1 MGEIINLQIGQC
13 GARSGLRFWE
23 TLSSEHSISPD
34 GYFLEKKQKS
44 FRFEGKGG
52 KEEEEQRD
60 DGKEE
65 EQEEQEE
72 ESEAK
77 NEERSYVYFR
87 EGEGRGSSGERK
99 YIPRSIFVDFESDVL
114 ESIKKDHPL
123 LFQPD
128 NFVWLTGQSSGSS
141 W

>member
-13 GARSGLRFWE
+13 GVRSGLRFWE

-34 GYFLEKKQKS
+34 GYFFEKKEKS

-52 KEEEEQRD
+52 KEEE
-60 DGKEE
+60 KE
-65 EQEEQEE
+65 EQEV
-72 ESEAK
+72 K
-77 NEERSYVYFR
+77 VKDEERSYVYFR

-99 YIPRSIFVDFESDVL
+99 YVPRSVFVDFECDVL
-114 ESIKKDHPL
+114 QSIKKDHSL
-123 LFQPD
+123 LFQSD
-128 NFVWLTGQSSGSS
+128 NLISSSKFVSSSMT

>member
-34 GYFLEKKQKS
+34 GYFLEKEQKS

-65 EQEEQEE
+65 EQEE
-72 ESEAK
+72 ESKAK
-77 NEERSYVYFR
+77 IEERSYVYFR

-99 YIPRSIFVDFESDVL
+99 YIPRSIFVDLESDVL

-128 NFVWLTGQSSGSS
+128 NFVWSTGRSSYS